1 MEKRVVYIDRMLD
14 KVVNEQIHHRRRE
27 EANRRS
33 MSPASRMRPTPPCA
47 RIVPPVPPS
56 AAN

>member
-14 KVVNEQIHHRRRE
+14 KVVNEQIYHRRRE

-33 MSPASRMRPTPPCA
+33 MSPASHMRPPCA
-47 RIVPPVPPS
+47 STVLPVPPS
-56 AAN
+56 PAN